1 MTSPGPAGTFR
12 LEVPA
17 DPEYLSQL
25 RVFAAAV
32 ARRLGVA
39 DDGWLDDLKLLISE
53 AATYA
58 LGITTER
65 LTLEIAPTATGFDF
79 TLSPV
84 PAFGQ
89 SGSVPD
95 PYDVITSLADIAS
108 HGDDRLVLALTRP

>member
-1 MTSPGPAGTFR
+1 MTNPDRTGTFR

-17 DPEYLSQL
+17 EPEYLLHL

-39 DDGWLDDLKLLISE
+39 DNGWLEDLKLLISE

-65 LTLEIAPTATGFDF
+65 LTLEIAPTATGFDL

-84 PAFGQ
+84 AAFAQ
-89 SGSVPD
+89 SGAVPD

-108 HGDDRLVLALTRP
+108 HGDDRLVLALSRP